1 MLDAALIEKCAD
13 PSLKPAIVEKFV
25 ATVGLSDPLA
35 VTVTSG
41 DRLILVPKAATSDE
55 AMDTVRQYVGSA
67 VVRVGLTQFPAGIG
81 LTDASEL
88 KPDLIDPCK
97 NLHMGTKMFAKM
109 LRIVSDWYGRPTS
122 GEVFPYIFDD
132 AIYAWKTGRFEG
144 TAVFQAPDPGGDVP
158 KVAAGRT
165 GIDDGKTTETHEQK
179 SRIGQVAAGSIFYE
193 APAAD
198 AEGRARG
205 APIRIDLSGLKN
217 GAD

>member
-13 PSLKPAIVEKFV
+13 PSLKPTIVEKFV
-25 ATVGLSDPLA
+25 AAVGTSDPLA
-35 VTVTSG
+35 VTVRSG
-41 DRLILVPKAATSDE
+41 DRLILVPKAKTPDE
-55 AMDTVRQYVGSA
+55 AMNTVRQYVGSA

-88 KPDLIDPCK
+88 KSDLVDPCE
-97 NLHMGTKMFAKM
+97 NLRMGTKIFAKI

-122 GEVFPYIFDD
+122 AEVFPYIFDD

-144 TAVFQAPDPGGDVP
+144 KAVFEAPDPGGDVP

-165 GIDDGKTTETHEQK
+165 GIDDGKAPETHEQK
-179 SRIGQVAAGSIFYE
+179 SRVGQRAAGSIFSE
-193 APAAD
+193 APAANAD
-198 AEGRARG
+198 GSARD
-205 APIRIDLSGLKN
+205 APIRIDLSGLQN